1 MKKGKLFVV
10 NPVSGGKSKS
20 DFIAFLESHIS
31 EEDDIIIWANSK
43 DKNQISEQI
52 RLGGHQS
59 VVAVGGDGTV
69 NLIAGNLLGTNKQLG
84 IIPFGSGNGLARHLG
99 LSMQPAKA
107 FEQLNRASPRPMDV
121 GKVNGQLFCCTCG
134 FSFDAAVAAKFATL
148 KARGLKSYISAG
160 LEIMQEFTPPS
171 FSVVTDNGN
180 SKGNYYIL
188 TIANANQ
195 YGNNVKIAPHAQI
208 DDGLLELVMIKKPSL
223 PGLMVLVS
231 RLLSNK
237 ILSAAQVKHKSIVAC
252 KITADTPF
260 AFHLDGEPFEP
271 VRSAS
276 AEIVKNALP
285 VLA

>member
-180 SKGNYYIL
+180 SKGNG
-188 TIANANQ
+188 NCNCDSNNKGNGNG
-195 YGNNVKIAPHAQI
+195 YGNSEGNGDV
-208 DDGLLELVMIKKPSL
+208 DCNRDGN
-223 PGLMVLVS
+223 GN
-231 RLLSNK
+231 SN
-237 ILSAAQVKHKSIVAC
+237 SDSHRDGDGNGDCNGEWDSNGDGDSIG
-252 KITADTPF
+252 F
-260 AFHLDGEPFEP
+260 
-271 VRSAS
+271 
-276 AEIVKNALP
+276 
-285 VLA
+285 